1 MCKEGG
7 KNADE
12 EECQSGGR
20 TTVRRVTE
28 ERKADA
34 VVFYICVC
42 VFIFIES
49 EDGEKRNRRWKCGFQ
64 ACDVLSVRG
73 LPARA
78 NGSHGFFISEA

>member
-1 MCKEGG
+1 MPEWR
-7 KNADE
+7 ADDGAE
-12 EECQSGGR
+12 SD
-20 TTVRRVTE
+20 RRE
-28 ERKADA
+28 KSRCSCIL
-34 VVFYICVC
+34 YMCVC